1 MSRHWLGML
10 IGLVCL
16 AGCSASTAFYL
27 QGNRAMAAG
36 DYDRAAQAFSSALIE
51 NPQHV
56 GALLALG
63 IANYRRGAFDAA
75 VDALERAQSLVPHDP
90 SARLYLALA
99 SLRLGRLDRTREQLQ
114 GFLAQV
120 PSLRVREQTAR
131 TIALLDEANLS
142 DHVREYMAHSLEQ
155 GVEREQALE
164 SLAQRVRT
172 LEVEALYRPPP
183 QIIQSTRCRC

>member
-1 MSRHWLGML
+1 MSGHCLVVL

-16 AGCSASTAFYL
+16 SGCSASTAFYL

-36 DYDRAAQAFSSALIE
+36 DYDRAAQAFSSALSE

-56 GALLALG
+56 GALIALG

-75 VDALERAQSLVPHDP
+75 VDNLEHAQSLVPYDP
-90 SARLYLALA
+90 SVRLYLALA
-99 SLRLGRLDRTREQLQ
+99 ALRLGRLDRTREQLQ
-114 GFLAQV
+114 GFLVQV

-131 TIALLDEANLS
+131 AIGLLEEANLS
-142 DHVREYMAHSLEQ
+142 DHVREYLAYSLEQ
-155 GVEREQALE
+155 GVEREQAVE

-183 QIIQSTRCRC
+183 QVVQSTRCRC